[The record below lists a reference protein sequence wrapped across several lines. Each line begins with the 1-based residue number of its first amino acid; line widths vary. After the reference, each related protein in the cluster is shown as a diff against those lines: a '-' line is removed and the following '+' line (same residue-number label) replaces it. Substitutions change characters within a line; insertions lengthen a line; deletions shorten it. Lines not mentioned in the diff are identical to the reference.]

1 MLKKANS
8 LEIKKNM
15 ISNEKPLKTIA
26 ITKTKR
32 KSEKRKALV
41 DIKSL
46 IGNWANFYLLVYS
59 KIFLNIV
66 LLDHLH
72 EEKFF

>member
-1 MLKKANS
+1 MLKKTKS
-8 LEIKKNM
+8 MEIKKNM

-26 ITKTKR
+26 ITETKR

-46 IGNWANFYLLVYS
+46 IGN
-59 KIFLNIV
+59 
-66 LLDHLH
+66 
-72 EEKFF
+72 